1 MFLGTHFPKLDEKG
15 RLILPAKFRDQF
27 PDGLVV
33 TRSQDRALA
42 VYPTAT
48 FEELMARL
56 NQIPSTV
63 KQARDYQRMLAAGAS
78 FEVPDRQGRITIP
91 PILRAYAGLDRDV
104 VVTGA
109 MDRAE
114 IWDQKV
120 WEGYSESQEE
130 GFSGLDV
137 EFGAPPGQ

>member
-15 RLILPAKFRDQF
+15 RLILPARFRDQF

-91 PILRAYAGLDRDV
+91 PILRTYAGLDRDV

-137 EFGAPPGQ
+137 EFGSPPGQ